1 MKGMG
6 RGGGRPMTV
15 ISELWPQETDTM
27 SRNNFFLFGALP
39 SSRQQTA
46 SVIGSHRRNSFG
58 NACGFGSECR
68 SGSWG
73 LVSAPS
79 CPRVILSGTQH
90 KTGGAG
96 DEVAGQRVI
105 QQASSEGS
113 MPRPGGAHWV
123 TERGKEGRRQG
134 GRAGWQSVSR

>member
-1 MKGMG
+1 MHVALVLSAGLAH
-6 RGGGRPMTV
+6 GGSSP
-15 ISELWPQETDTM
+15 
-27 SRNNFFLFGALP
+27 LP
-39 SSRQQTA
+39 H
-46 SVIGSHRRNSFG
+46 VPGSF
-58 NACGFGSECR
+58 
-68 SGSWG
+68 
-73 LVSAPS
+73 
-79 CPRVILSGTQH
+79 SGTQH

-105 QQASSEGS
+105 QQAGSEGS